1 MRTDHGPKSGW
12 EWLIDVIL
20 KQKLVIFILLVLV
33 VVWGS
38 IVSPFDLGLGFE
50 RDPVPVDAIPDIGEN
65 QQIVF
70 VEWAGR
76 SPQDMQDQVTYP
88 LTVALQG
95 IPEVKTIRSFSM
107 AGFTSI
113 YIIFNEGADFYW
125 TRARIVE
132 KLASLPPNTL
142 PPGVAPQLGPDATAL
157 GQIYW
162 YTLEG
167 RDADGNPSGGW
178 DLNELRTL
186 QDFHVRFGLASAQG
200 VAEVASIG
208 GFVQEYQ
215 IDVDPAAM
223 RSFEVTLED
232 IAAAVGES
240 NAEVGAQTTEINGVD
255 YMVRGIG
262 FVRNVEDIAESVVK
276 VVDHAPVRIKD
287 VARVGLGPAAR
298 SGALTKGGI
307 EAVGGVVTARYGSNP
322 RAVIDNVKV
331 ALAEVQQS
339 LPSRVLEDG
348 TVSTVTIVPFY
359 DRTELIE
366 RTLGTL
372 STALYQQVMITI
384 LVVLV
389 MLLHIR
395 SSILITILLPFA
407 VLLTFIAMKYT
418 GVDANVVA
426 LGGIAIAIGT
436 VVDMGIIMTE
446 NIVQHLEMD
455 IDEPPI
461 VSIRRG
467 AAEVAP
473 AVLTAIAT
481 TVISFLPVFMLTG
494 QARKLFG
501 PLAFT
506 KTYALLASLLVAI
519 IVIPPLAFV
528 LMGLRF
534 KWFQR
539 FKEKVLAG
547 RVAGKVEKL
556 GRPVFKLSYVV
567 MVVFVATLLAL
578 SWMPLG
584 AGQGEFVNVLFVCG
598 LIGGLLGGFWLF
610 RLAYVPILRWVLAHK
625 LLFLSVP
632 LVIVLFGTSAWLGFG
647 KLYGWLPAPIHK
659 TAVGQWLHH
668 ELPGLDREFMPAL
681 DEGMFLYMPS
691 TMPHASIGEAVD
703 MVAQLDLLFETV
715 PEVEYAV
722 GKVGRSE
729 SPLDPAPVSMVETII
744 AYKSEYIVDA
754 AGKRRLFRADKSG
767 EFVRDADGELVEDAG
782 GNAFRN
788 WRPEINR
795 PEDIWDA
802 LVAVGSRLP
811 GMTSA
816 PMLQPISTRI
826 VMLSSGISAP
836 MAVRLRGP
844 NLEALGDAALKVQEL
859 LRAHPMVNTKA
870 VNADRPVGKPYIEIH
885 PDRAKLARYG
895 VTMASFQNTVDMAIG
910 GQTIT
915 QSVEG
920 RERFDV
926 RVRYPREMRDVPES
940 MERVFVT
947 AKDGVQIPI
956 GDLAR
961 IEYVRGPEMIR
972 SEDTY
977 LVSYVMFDGKG
988 DAGEVDVIE
997 SVRASMEAALA
1008 SGELTVAEGIS
1019 YSFAGSYENS
1029 VKTEKKLLLLIPIVL
1044 LVIFL
1049 IIYMQ
1054 FRSVLTAMMIFS
1066 GIFVAFGGGFILL
1079 WLYGQPWFLD
1089 FSVFGTSM
1097 RDVFQIVP
1105 VKASIAVWVGFIAL
1119 FGIASDDGVVMATY
1133 LKQRFE
1139 EGDLSSVAEIRDRV
1153 VEAGERRIRPCLMTS
1168 ATTILAL
1175 LPVLTSYGA
1184 GADVMI
1190 PMALP
1195 AVGGMSVALI
1205 TLFVVPV
1212 LYSAME
1218 EMKLRWRRP

>member
-1 MRTDHGPKSGW
+1 MRTDQGPQTGW
-12 EWLIDVIL
+12 EWLVGML
-20 KQKLVIFILLVLV
+20 LQQKLVIFILLVLV

-167 RDADGNPSGGW
+167 RDAEGNPAGGW

-186 QDFHVRFGLASAQG
+186 QDFHVRFGLASSQG

-223 RSFEVTLED
+223 RSFNVTLED

-255 YMVRGIG
+255 YMIRGVG

-276 VVDHAPVRIKD
+276 VVDHAPVRISD
-287 VARVGLGPAAR
+287 VARVGMGPATRA
-298 SGALTKGGI
+298 GALTKGGV
-307 EAVGGVVTARYGSNP
+307 EMVGGVVTARYGSNP
-322 RAVIDNVKV
+322 REVIDNVKM

-389 MLLHIR
+389 MMLHFR

-455 IDEPPI
+455 RDEQPL
-461 VSIRRG
+461 VAIRRG

-494 QARKLFG
+494 QAGKLFG
-501 PLAFT
+501 PLAYT
-506 KTYALLASLLVAI
+506 KTYALLASLVVAI
-519 IVIPPLAFV
+519 VVIPPLAFV
-528 LMGLRF
+528 LMGLRSRRLRALLM
-534 KWFQR
+534 Q
-539 FKEKVLAG
+539 V
-547 RVAGKVEKL
+547 RVSANAKRV
-556 GRPVFKLSYVV
+556 GRPLFGVGYAVV
-567 MVVFVATLLAL
+567 VVFVATLLAL

-584 AGQGEFVNVLFVCG
+584 AGQGEFANVLFVG
-598 LIGGLLGGFWLF
+598 ALIGGLLGSFWLF
-610 RLAYVPILRWVLAHK
+610 RLAYVPILRWVLVHK
-625 LLFLSVP
+625 LVFLSVP
-632 LVIVLFGTSAWLGFG
+632 LVIFLFGMSAWLGFG

-691 TMPHASIGEAVD
+691 TMPHASIGETVD
-703 MVAQLDLLFETV
+703 MVKQLDLLFETV

-729 SPLDPAPVSMVETII
+729 SPLDPAPITMVETII
-744 AYKSEYIVDA
+744 AYKSEYIMNA
-754 AGKRRLFRADKSG
+754 AGKRLLFKVDADG
-767 EFVRDADGELVEDAG
+767 EFVRDADGELIEDANNG
-782 GNAFRN
+782 KAYRN

-802 LVAVGSRLP
+802 LVAVGSKLP

-826 VMLSSGISAP
+826 VMLSSGINAP
-836 MAVRLRGP
+836 IAVRLRGP
-844 NLEALGDAALKVQEL
+844 SLEVLGDAAIKVQEL
-859 LRAHPMVNTKA
+859 LRAHPMVNTHA

-885 PDRAKLARYG
+885 PDRAKLARFG
-895 VTMASFQNTVDMAIG
+895 VTMASFQNTVETAIG
-910 GQTIT
+910 GRAIT

-920 RERFDV
+920 RERFNV
-926 RVRYPREMRDVPES
+926 RVRYPLEMRDVPEN
-940 MERVFVT
+940 MDRVFVT
-947 AKDGVQIPI
+947 ATDGVQIPI

-988 DAGEVDVIE
+988 DAGVVDVVE
-997 SVRASMEAALA
+997 SVRASMEAAVA
-1008 SGELTVAEGIS
+1008 SGELTLADGIS
-1019 YSFAGSYENS
+1019 YSFAGSYEDS
-1029 VKTEKKLLLLIPIVL
+1029 VKTEKKLMLLIPLVL

-1049 IIYMQ
+1049 LIYMQ
-1054 FRSVLTAMMIFS
+1054 FRSVLTGLMIFS

-1105 VKASIAVWVGFIAL
+1105 IKSSIAVWVGFIAL

-1133 LKQRFE
+1133 LKQRFD
-1139 EGDLSSVAEIRDRV
+1139 EGGLGSVEDIRNRV
-1153 VEAGERRIRPCLMTS
+1153 VDAGERRIRPCLMTS

-1212 LYSAME
+1212 LYSAVE
-1218 EMKLRWRRP
+1218 EIKLRFRGGV

>member
-1 MRTDHGPKSGW
+1 MRTEQGPQSLW
-12 EWLIDVIL
+12 ERLL
-20 KQKLVIFILLVLV
+20 GGMLQQKLVVFLVLV
-33 VVWGS
+33 LLVVWGAV
-38 IVSPFDLGLGFE
+38 VSPFDLGLNLP

-70 VEWAGR
+70 VEWPGR

-113 YIIFNEGADFYW
+113 YIIFNEKADFYW

-132 KLASLPPNTL
+132 RLASLPSNTL
-142 PPGVAPQLGPDATAL
+142 PPGVSPQLGPDATGL
-157 GQIYW
+157 GQIYM

-167 RDADGNPSGGW
+167 RDPEGNPAGGW
-178 DLNELRTL
+178 DLHELRTL
-186 QDFHVRFGLASAQG
+186 QDFHVRFGLASAEG

-223 RSFEVTLED
+223 RSFGVTLEE
-232 IAAAVGES
+232 IAAAIGES

-255 YMVRGIG
+255 YMIRGIG
-262 FVRNVEDIAESVVK
+262 FVRNEADIAESVVK
-276 VVDHAPVRIKD
+276 VVDHVPVRIRD
-287 VARVGLGPAAR
+287 VARVGMGPATR
-298 SGALTKGGI
+298 PGALTKGGV

-322 RAVIDNVKV
+322 RAVIDNVKE

-372 STALYQQVMITI
+372 STALYQQVMITV

-389 MLLHIR
+389 MMMHLR
-395 SSILITILLPFA
+395 SSLMITIMMPFA
-407 VLLTFIAMKYT
+407 VLMAFIAMKYT

-426 LGGIAIAIGT
+426 LGGIVIAIGT
-436 VVDMGIIMTE
+436 VIDMGIVMTE
-446 NIVQHLEMD
+446 NIVQHLE
-455 IDEPPI
+455 IDGKERPLEA
-461 VSIRRG
+461 IRRG
-467 AAEVAP
+467 AAEVGP
-473 AVLTAIAT
+473 AVVTVIT
-481 TVISFLPVFMLTG
+481 TTIISFLPVFMLTG
-494 QARKLFG
+494 QAGKLFK

-506 KTYALLASLLVAI
+506 KTYALIASLVVA
-519 IVIPPLAFV
+519 VLAIPPLAY
-528 LMGLRF
+528 LLLGLRF
-534 KWFQR
+534 PRLRAFVDARMSTRLKQMRKPLSGVGNF
-539 FKEKVLAG
+539 VVVVIMGIL
-547 RVAGKVEKL
+547 L
-556 GRPVFKLSYVV
+556 G
-567 MVVFVATLLAL
+567 L

-584 AGQGEFVNVLFVCG
+584 AGKGELVNILFVG
-598 LIGGLLGGFWLF
+598 VLVGGLLGAFWLF

-625 LLFLSVP
+625 LAFLSVP
-632 LVIVLFGTSAWLGFG
+632 LVIFMFGMSVWLGFG
-647 KLYGWLPAPIHK
+647 TMFGWLPAPVHK

-668 ELPGLDREFMPAL
+668 QLPGLDREFMPTL

-691 TMPHASIGEAVD
+691 TMPHASIGETVD
-703 MVAQLDLLFETV
+703 MVKQLDLLFETV

-729 SPLDPAPVSMVETII
+729 SPLDPAPITMVETII
-744 AYKSEYIVDA
+744 SYKPEYKLNA
-754 AGKRRLFRADKSG
+754 AGRRLLFKVDGNG
-767 EFVRDADGELVEDAG
+767 EFVRDADGSLVEDANG
-782 GNAFRN
+782 RAYRN
-788 WRPEINR
+788 WRPEIES
-795 PEDIWDA
+795 PQDIWDELA
-802 LVAVGSRLP
+802 RVGSKLP

-836 MAVRLRGP
+836 IAVRLRGP
-844 NLEALGDAALKVQEL
+844 NLEALGDAALKVQEF
-859 LRAHPMVNTKA
+859 LREHPMVNSQA

-895 VTMASFQNTVDMAIG
+895 VTMASFQDTVDMAIG
-910 GQTIT
+910 GRTIT

-920 RERFDV
+920 RERFSV
-926 RVRYPREMRDVPES
+926 RVRYPREMRDIPES

-947 AKDGVQIPI
+947 ATDGVQIPI

-977 LVSYVMFDGKG
+977 LVSYVMFDGQG
-988 DAGEVDVIE
+988 DAGEVDVVQ
-997 SVRASMEAALA
+997 SVRASMEAAIA
-1008 SGELTVAEGIS
+1008 SGELELAEGVS
-1019 YSFAGSYENS
+1019 FSFAGSYESS
-1029 VKTEKKLLLLIPIVL
+1029 VETEKRLMFLIPIVL
-1044 LVIFL
+1044 LSIFML
-1049 IIYMQ
+1049 TYMQ
-1054 FRSVLTAMMIFS
+1054 FRSVMTGMMIFS
-1066 GIFVAFGGGFILL
+1066 GIFVAFSGGFILL

-1089 FSVFGTSM
+1089 FSVFGMNM

-1105 VKASIAVWVGFIAL
+1105 VKLSIAVWVGFIAL
-1119 FGIASDDGVVMATY
+1119 FGIANDDGVVIATY
-1133 LKQRFE
+1133 LQQRFQDT
-1139 EGDLSSVAEIRDRV
+1139 GPMSVEAIRERV

-1195 AVGGMSVALI
+1195 AVGGMTVAMI

-1218 EMKLRWRRP
+1218 EVKLRLR

>member
-1 MRTDHGPKSGW
+1 MRTNHEPKSGW
-12 EWLIDVIL
+12 EWLLDGL
-20 KQKLVIFILLVLV
+20 LRQKLVIFIGLVLV

-38 IVSPFDLGLGFE
+38 VVSPFDLGLGFE

-167 RDADGNPSGGW
+167 RDPDGNPVGGW

-223 RSFEVTLED
+223 RSFNVTLED

-262 FVRNVEDIAESVVK
+262 FVRSVDDIAESVVK
-276 VVDHAPVRIKD
+276 VVDHAPVRIRD
-287 VARVGLGPAAR
+287 VAKVGLGPAER
-298 SGALTKGGI
+298 DGALTKGGV

-322 RAVIDNVKV
+322 RAVIDNVKE

-348 TVSTVTIVPFY
+348 TVSQVTIVPFY

-395 SSILITILLPFA
+395 SSLLITILLPFA

-446 NIVQHLEMD
+446 NIVQHLEMER
-455 IDEPPI
+455 DEPPL

-494 QARKLFG
+494 QAGKLFG
-501 PLAFT
+501 PLAYT
-506 KTYALLASLLVAI
+506 KTYALLASLVVAI
-519 IVIPPLAFV
+519 VVIPPLAYL

-539 FKEKVLAG
+539 LKEGKHARQMA
-547 RVAGKVEKL
+547 RVGQ
-556 GRPVFKLSYVV
+556 PVFKLSYVV
-567 MVVFVATLLAL
+567 IVLFVATLLAL

-584 AGQGEFVNVLFVCG
+584 AGQGEFTNVLFVCG
-598 LIGGLLGGFWLF
+598 LIGGLLGSFWLF

-625 LLFLSVP
+625 LVFLSVP
-632 LVIVLFGTSAWLGFG
+632 VAIVFFGTSAWLGFG
-647 KLYGWLPAPIHK
+647 TLYSWLPEPIHK
-659 TAVGQWLHH
+659 SAVGQWLHH

-691 TMPHASIGEAVD
+691 TMPHSSIGEAVD

-722 GKVGRSE
+722 GKIGRSA
-729 SPLDPAPVSMVETII
+729 SPLDPAPITMVETII
-744 AYKSEYIVDA
+744 AYQPEYRVDA
-754 AGKRRLFRADKSG
+754 AGKRLLFRVGDDG
-767 EFVRDADGELVEDAG
+767 EFVRDADGELIEDAG
-782 GNAFRN
+782 GKAYRN

-802 LVAVGSRLP
+802 LVAVGSKLP

-826 VMLSSGISAP
+826 VMLSSGINAP
-836 MAVRLRGP
+836 IAVRLRGP
-844 NLEALGDAALKVQEL
+844 NLEVLGDAALKVQEL
-859 LRAHPMVNTKA
+859 LREHPMVNTQA
-870 VNADRPVGKPYIEIH
+870 VNADRPVGKPYIEIR

-895 VTMASFQNTVDMAIG
+895 VTMASFQNTVDTAIG
-910 GQTIT
+910 GRTIS

-920 RERFDV
+920 RERFSI
-926 RVRYPREMRDVPES
+926 RLRYPREMRDVPES

-956 GDLAR
+956 GDLAQ
-961 IEYVRGPEMIR
+961 IDYVRGPEMVR

-988 DAGEVDVIE
+988 DAGEVDVVE
-997 SVRASMEAALA
+997 SVRASMEAAIA
-1008 SGELTVAEGIS
+1008 SGELELAEGVS

-1029 VKTEKKLLLLIPIVL
+1029 VKTEKKLTLLIPIVL
-1044 LVIFL
+1044 LVIFML
-1049 IIYMQ
+1049 IYMQ
-1054 FRSVLTAMMIFS
+1054 FRSVLTGLMIFS

-1089 FSVFGTSM
+1089 FAVLGTSM
-1097 RDVFQIVP
+1097 RDIFQIVP

-1133 LKQRFE
+1133 LKQHFE
-1139 EGDLSSVAEIRDRV
+1139 EGEVTSVAEIRDRV

-1195 AVGGMSVALI
+1195 AVGGMSVALV

-1218 EMKLRWRRP
+1218 EFKLRFGGR